1 MGISLLDIKDEL
13 ESYAKTI
20 SKLFSMNVGICDEKL
35 VRISGTGPQKIG
47 EKIKGKASKK
57 SLKSKETI
65 VILNPREDKICEGC
79 SEKSLCKEV
88 LEISSPI
95 INENKIIGL
104 ITLVLFDKKQKS
116 VILENLDDYL
126 EFIKQMANLI
136 SIRFTEYREGLE
148 REENELVL
156 STILNFIDRGVIR
169 YDENFIVTGLNSF
182 TRKLIEVEKIIG
194 KKINLIE
201 KNESILEK
209 KIFKMEIEDKQLDVI
224 GKIFTIGFLNRKEK
238 IFIFDDMNKINDKLR
253 GIYQGEN
260 CVSLDN
266 ILGESLAINR
276 IKDEIKRVANFKSTV
291 LITGESGTGKE
302 LIARALHYHSSRR
315 NAPFVVIN
323 CAAIPEALL
332 ETELFGYVKGA
343 FTGADKNGR
352 IGKFELANGGVIFL
366 DEIGDMPHYLQA
378 KLLRVLQ
385 ERKITR
391 LGSNQEISLDI
402 RIIAATNVDLE
413 KKILEREFRED
424 LYYRL
429 KVIPFEIPPLRER
442 KEDIIP
448 IVDELIRKY
457 SKIIGKDIVRLEDR
471 VMREFLN
478 YDWPGNI
485 RELENVV
492 EFMVNLSDGVLLT
505 SDSLPEKILRYKKC
519 KGKIESLLSE
529 ELEEFE
535 VLEEQYIKKGLE
547 IYGDSTEGKR
557 KIANKMNIGLTTLY
571 RKIQKYGI

>member
-1 MGISLLDIKDEL
+1 MELSLLDLKDEL
-13 ESYAKTI
+13 KSYANTI
-20 SKLFSMNVGICDEKL
+20 SKLFAMNVGICDDKL
-35 VRISGTGPQKIG
+35 VRISGAGPQKIG

-65 VILNPREDKICEGC
+65 VILNPRKDRMCEGC
-79 SEKSLCKEV
+79 SEKNLCKEV

-95 INENKIIGL
+95 INENRIIGL
-104 ITLVLFDKKQKS
+104 ITLVSFDEKQKS
-116 VILENLDDYL
+116 MILENFDSYI

-148 REENELVL
+148 REENEMVL

-169 YDENFIVTGLNSF
+169 YSEDFTITGLNSF
-182 TRKLIEVEKIIG
+182 TRNLIGVENIIG
-194 KKINLIE
+194 KKVALLE
-201 KNESILEK
+201 KDESILGK
-209 KIFKMEIEDKQLDVI
+209 KIFKMGIENRSFEVV
-224 GKIFTIGFLNRKEK
+224 GKIFTIGFLNKKEK
-238 IFIFDDMNKINDKLR
+238 IFIFDDMNKINNNLR
-253 GIYQGEN
+253 GIFQGEN
-260 CVSLDN
+260 CVSLEN
-266 ILGESLAINR
+266 ILGDSLSIKR
-276 IKDEIKRVANFKSTV
+276 IKDEIRRVANFKSTV

-302 LIARALHYHSSRR
+302 LVARALHYHSNRR

-366 DEIGDMPHYLQA
+366 DEIGDMPYYLQA

-391 LGSNQEISLDI
+391 LGSNQEINLDI

-413 KKILEREFRED
+413 RKMLEREFRED

-429 KVIPFEIPPLRER
+429 KVIPLEIPPLRER

-448 IVDELIRKY
+448 IVNKFMRKY
-457 SKIIGKDIVRLEDR
+457 SEIIGKDVVRLEEK
-471 VMREFLN
+471 VIREFLN

-492 EFMVNLSDGVLLT
+492 EFMVNLSEGDLLT
-505 SDSLPEKILRYKKC
+505 SDVLPEKILRYRNC
-519 KGKIESLLSE
+519 SDTIHSFQLE

-535 VLEEQYIKKGLE
+535 ILEERYIRKGLD
-547 IYGDSTEGKR
+547 IYGNDTEGKK
-557 KIANKMNIGLTTLY
+557 KIAKKMNIGLTTLY
-571 RKIQKYGI
+571 RKMQRYKI

>member
-557 KIANKMNIGLTTLY
+557 KIANKMNVGLTTLY